1 MSILDKNRARGPS
14 GTPMKRLRSPNVA
27 TIIAA
32 AAREGRKVM
41 SVTTRP
47 GGVTEI
53 QFTEG
58 DAGDDRREAAAS

>member
-1 MSILDKNRARGPS
+1 MSIDTSRGRGPS
-14 GTPMKRLRSPNVA
+14 GAPNKRLRSPNVA

-41 SVTTRP
+41 SVTTKP

-53 QFTEG
+53 QFSEG
-58 DAGDDRREAAAS
+58 DAGDDGSDAATA